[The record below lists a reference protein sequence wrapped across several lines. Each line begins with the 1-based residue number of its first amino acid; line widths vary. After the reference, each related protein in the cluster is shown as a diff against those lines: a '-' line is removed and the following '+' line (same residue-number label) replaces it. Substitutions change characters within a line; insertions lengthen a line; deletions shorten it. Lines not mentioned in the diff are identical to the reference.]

1 VGQNNRKV
9 LMSSIS
15 EKQHTSSS
23 RLAGTVG
30 NIIEWYDFALFGYF
44 ASIIAPLFFP
54 TGNATS
60 SVLATWAVFAGG
72 FLMRPIGA
80 SVFGYIGD
88 RIGRR
93 KVLFLS
99 AVLMALPTFCLGIL
113 PTHEQIGIWAAVL
126 LVTVRLVQGFSVGGE
141 FTGSVTYMVETA
153 PQDRRGLA
161 GSWAN
166 VGSMTGILLGS
177 GVATLV
183 TSLLAHDE
191 VISWGWRIPFLFG
204 GLLGIISLLMVRRLH
219 EVHIEKRDE
228 KHAGRSPIKEA
239 LTVDARRTILSI
251 FFVAGYGVVFYIPL
265 VYLPTYV
272 NEYSGI
278 SLSNAMKI
286 NTIATII
293 LLLFIPLMAI
303 VSDKFIRRKKIL
315 VLGFVTMSALSYPL
329 FLLLQHDSLFL
340 VSFVQ
345 IIFGLLIAIP
355 LGTAPAMLV
364 ELFPTD
370 DRLTAYSL
378 SYNIGSGVIGGTTPF
393 IATWLIDATGS
404 SLAPCFY
411 LAGWS
416 IVAFL
421 ALVLMRDRSREP
433 LI

>member
-1 VGQNNRKV
+1 
-9 LMSSIS
+9 
-15 EKQHTSSS
+15 
-23 RLAGTVG
+23 LAGTVG

-54 TGNATS
+54 AGNASS

-72 FLMRPIGA
+72 FLMRPVGA

-99 AVLMALPTFCLGIL
+99 AILMALPTFCLGIL
-113 PTHEQIGIWAAVL
+113 PTHDQIGIWAAVL

-153 PQDRRGLA
+153 PQKGRGLA

-166 VGSMTGILLGS
+166 VGSMSGILLGS
-177 GVATLV
+177 GVAALA
-183 TSLLAHDE
+183 TSLLTHDQ
-191 VISWGWRIPFLFG
+191 VVSWGWRIPFLFG
-204 GLLGIISLLMVRRLH
+204 GLLGLISIFMVRRLH
-219 EVHIEKRDE
+219 EIHIVKRDE
-228 KHAGRSPIKEA
+228 KHAARSPIKET
-239 LTVDARRTILSI
+239 LTVDARRTVLSI
-251 FFVAGYGVVFYIPL
+251 LFVAGYGAVFYIPL

-272 NEYSGI
+272 NDYAGI
-278 SLSNAMKI
+278 SLSTAMQI
-286 NTIATII
+286 NTAATII
-293 LLLFIPLMAI
+293 LLLFIPLMAL
-303 VSDKFIRRKKIL
+303 VSDKLIRRKKIL
-315 VLGFVTMSALSYPL
+315 VLGFIAMAALSYPL
-329 FLLLQHDSLFL
+329 FLLLRHDNVVL

-393 IATWLIDATGS
+393 IATWLIDVTGS

-416 IVAFL
+416 IVAVVAL
-421 ALVLMRDRSREP
+421 ALMQDRSREP
-433 LI
+433 LL

>member
-1 VGQNNRKV
+1 MRNP
-9 LMSSIS
+9 LSSVH
-15 EKQHTSSS
+15 EKQHASSS

-54 TGNATS
+54 TGNTTS
-60 SVLATWAVFAGG
+60 SVLSTWAVFAGG
-72 FLMRPIGA
+72 FLMRPVGA

-99 AVLMALPTFCLGIL
+99 AILMALPTFSLGVL
-113 PTHEQIGIWAAVL
+113 PTHNQIGIWAAIL
-126 LVTVRLVQGFSVGGE
+126 LIAVRLVQGFSVGGE

-153 PQDRRGLA
+153 PKDRRGLA

-166 VGSMTGILLGS
+166 VGSMSGILLGS

-183 TSLLAHDE
+183 TSLLTHDE

-204 GLLGIISLLMVRRLH
+204 GILGIISLFMVRRLH
-219 EVHIEKRDE
+219 EVHITKRDE
-228 KHAGRSPIKEA
+228 KHAECSPLKEA
-239 LTVDARRTILSI
+239 LTRDVRRTIKSI
-251 FFVAGYGVVFYIPL
+251 LFVSGYGVVFYIPL

-272 NEYSGI
+272 NEYAGI
-278 SLSNAMKI
+278 SLSTAMKI
-286 NTIATII
+286 NTVATII
-293 LLLFIPLMAI
+293 LLLFIPLIAF
-303 VSDKFIRRKKIL
+303 VSDRFIRRKTIL
-315 VLGFVTMSALSYPL
+315 VIGFLIMASLSYPL
-329 FLLLQHDSLFL
+329 FLLLRHDTPFSAGL
-340 VSFVQ
+340 VQ
-345 IIFGLLIAIP
+345 IVFGLLIAIP

-393 IATWLIDATGS
+393 MATWLIDITGS

-411 LAGWS
+411 LVGWS
-416 IVAFL
+416 IISFVAL
-421 ALVLMRDRSREP
+421 ALMHDRSREP